1 MEITCSQCNT
11 KLNVPD
17 DRIPKDQAVKINC
30 PKCKNRIT
38 LDLRKPSVESPSLD
52 ASLTDSGNLEFKS
65 IEQREEKSAPED
77 YTYDDYSGDQAL
89 DFFDEGV
96 KIALVILKGDD
107 KREKVGSALE
117 GLGFK
122 CIYAD
127 STRDAL
133 GKLRFHLFN
142 LVFLADNFDN
152 QDILYSPI
160 MNYLNRLPMSSRRKM
175 FVALIGDRFRTMDEM
190 MAFALSANAV
200 LNTKDI
206 DKSSSILKK
215 GISDNEKFYKVLM
228 DTLAEFGKD

>member
-1 MEITCSQCNT
+1 MEIICSQCNA

-38 LDLRKPSVESPSLD
+38 VDLRKSPEDNLD
-52 ASLTDSGNLEFKS
+52 LDVSLTDSGNLDLKPAEPK
-65 IEQREEKSAPED
+65 QEKSSED
-77 YTYDDYSGDQAL
+77 YNYDDYSGDQAL

-96 KIALVILKGDD
+96 KIALVIIKGDD
-107 KREKVGSALE
+107 KREKAGSALE

-122 CIYAD
+122 CVFAD
-127 STRDAL
+127 TTRDAL

-142 LVFLADNFDN
+142 LVLLADNFDN

-160 MNYLNRLPMSSRRKM
+160 INYLNRLPMSSRRKIYL
-175 FVALIGDRFRTMDEM
+175 ALIGDRFRTMDEM
-190 MAFALSANAV
+190 MGFSLSANAV
-200 LNTKDI
+200 MNTKDI
-206 DKSSSILKK
+206 DRMGPILKK
-215 GISDNEKFYKVLM
+215 GLSDNEKFYKVLM

>member
-1 MEITCSQCNT
+1 MEITCSQCNA

-30 PKCKNRIT
+30 PKCKNQIT
-38 LDLRKPSVESPSLD
+38 LDLRKASEEGPFMD

-65 IEQREEKSAPED
+65 VEQKQEKSLED
-77 YTYDDYSGDQAL
+77 YTYDDYSGDQTL

-107 KREKVGSALE
+107 KRDKVGRALE
-117 GLGFK
+117 GLGFR
-122 CIYAD
+122 CIYAE

-142 LVFLADNFDN
+142 LVFLADNFDS

-160 MNYLNRLPMSSRRKM
+160 MNYLNRLPMSSRRKIY
-175 FVALIGDRFRTMDEM
+175 VTLLGDRFKTMDEM
-190 MAFALSANAV
+190 MAFSLSANAV
-200 LNTKDI
+200 INTKDI
-206 DKSSSILKK
+206 EKLSSIIKK
-215 GISDNEKFYKVLM
+215 GISDNEKFYKVLK

>member
-1 MEITCSQCNT
+1 MEITCSQCNA

-38 LDLRKPSVESPSLD
+38 LDLRKPSEESPFLD
-52 ASLTDSGNLEFKS
+52 ASLTDSGNVEFKS
-65 IEQREEKSAPED
+65 IDQKQEKSSED
-77 YTYDDYSGDQAL
+77 YTYDDYSGDQTL

-96 KIALVILKGDD
+96 KIALVIFKGDD
-107 KREKVGSALE
+107 KREKVGRALE

-122 CIYAD
+122 CIYAE

-142 LVFLADNFDN
+142 LVFLADNFDS

-160 MNYLNRLPMSSRRKM
+160 MNYLNRLPMSSRRKIY
-175 FVALIGDRFRTMDEM
+175 VALIGDRFKTMDEM

-200 LNTKDI
+200 ISTKDI
-206 DKSSSILKK
+206 EKLSSIIKK
-215 GISDNEKFYKVLM
+215 GISDNEKFYKVLT

>member
-1 MEITCSQCNT
+1 MEITCSQCNA

-17 DRIPKDQAVKINC
+17 DRLPKDQAVKINC

-38 LDLRKPSVESPSLD
+38 IDLRKYPEEDLSLD
-52 ASLTDSGNLEFKS
+52 VSLTDSGNLELRPV
-65 IEQREEKSAPED
+65 EQKQEKSPED
-77 YTYDDYSGDQAL
+77 YTYEDYSGDQAL

-96 KIALVILKGDD
+96 KIALVIVKGDD
-107 KREKVGSALE
+107 KREKAGSALE
-117 GLGFK
+117 SLGFK

-142 LVFLADNFDN
+142 LVLLTDTFDS

-160 MNYLNRLPMSSRRKM
+160 MNYLNRLPMSSRRKIY
-175 FVALIGDRFRTMDEM
+175 VAVIGDRFKTMDEM

-200 LNTKDI
+200 MNTKDI
-206 DKSSSILKK
+206 DRMGAILKK
-215 GISDNEKFYKVLM
+215 GLADNEKFYKVLT